1 MSGPAPK
8 PTLLRIAEKQ
18 AKGTLDRQYGQ
29 HEAKPD
35 VAIPEQHDTL
45 KADVEALAEWE
56 RIAPLLERLGLI
68 TEIDMAAI
76 HCYCLAWARLL
87 RARQHLAAE
96 GEVITTHT
104 GASKPNP
111 WVAIESESMKLVRAF
126 ISEFGLSPAQ
136 RARVTVDKR
145 ETGTDERAELA
156 KRLFG

>member
-1 MSGPAPK
+1 MNPPK
-8 PTLLRIAEKQ
+8 PTIIKIAEKQ
-18 AKGTLDRQYGQ
+18 ARGTLDRQYGQ
-29 HEAKPD
+29 HEPKPD
-35 VAIPEQHDTL
+35 VAIPEQHETL
-45 KADVEALAEWE
+45 TADAEALAEWE
-56 RIAPLLERLGLI
+56 RITPMLERLGLVS
-68 TEIDMAAI
+68 EIDRAALTA
-76 HCYCLAWARLL
+76 YCLAWSRML
-87 RARQHLAAE
+87 RARQHLATE